1 MFNQTVREASLNH
14 TERNNIKQ
22 MINIESDIT
31 NVMFSRTP

>member
-1 MFNQTVREASLNH
+1 MWEASLNH
-14 TERNNIKQ
+14 AEQMTTKQ